1 MQMMVRVSTWL
12 LFFMLMTVS
21 CLDEP
26 DCYSLNNYIIGIG
39 FKKISTSKGDTVV
52 FKSVTTEEPPLLFY
66 DSAAFSRIVLP
77 LNYFQD
83 ETTFYFQE
91 EDTVRFLRLGYTSQP
106 QFVSENC
113 GERFVLSNLRVLQ
126 HTFDSVRLVHDAP
139 TRTAGLVNQIE
150 IFR

>member
-1 MQMMVRVSTWL
+1 MVRISVWL

-26 DCYSLNNYIIGIG
+26 DCYSLNNYIVGIS
-39 FKKISTSKGDTVV
+39 FKKIATSGADTIFFTNVR
-52 FKSVTTEEPPLLFY
+52 TEEPPLLFS
-66 DSAAFSRIVLP
+66 DSSAVSKISLP
-77 LNYFQD
+77 LNYFED

-91 EDTVRFLRLGYTSQP
+91 ADTTRLLRLGYTSQP

-113 GERFVLSNLRVLQ
+113 GERFVLSDLRVLE
-126 HTFDSVRLVHDAP
+126 HSFDSVRLVHDVP
-139 TRTAGLVNQIE
+139 SRTADGTMHIE

>member
-1 MQMMVRVSTWL
+1 MVRLSAWL

-26 DCYSLNNYIIGIG
+26 DCYSLNNYIVGIG
-39 FKKISTSKGDTVV
+39 FKKIATSRADTVV
-52 FKSVTTEEPPLLFY
+52 FNSVTTAEPPLLFY

-126 HTFDSVRLVHDAP
+126 HSFDSVRLVHDVP
-139 TRTAGLVNQIE
+139 SRNSDGVNHIE